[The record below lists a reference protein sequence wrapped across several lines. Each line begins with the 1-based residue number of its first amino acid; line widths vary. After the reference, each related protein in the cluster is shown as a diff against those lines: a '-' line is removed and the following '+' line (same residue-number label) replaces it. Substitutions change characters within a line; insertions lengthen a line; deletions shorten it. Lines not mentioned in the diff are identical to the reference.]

1 MSLAQQDDAIQK
13 DRERLQRKA
22 EINVVRNL
30 RLRDARWRTIGI
42 EEQELRKQVLEK
54 ERLKKEE
61 KEISRVDRLRNE
73 EYDRIL
79 QAAADEE
86 AYLRKLQN
94 DELRKSW
101 EESIKH
107 KKDTSEPEIDTTPAA
122 QNIGME
128 DRLRPER
135 VKAQKEQMKRWAE
148 EQAAANV
155 RSRARE
161 KDEDNA
167 YADMIRAVDEIRGKA
182 DAEEAALRKKLQHD
196 LAKENLELAELQRQK
211 KLAERDPFTG
221 EDAMNNTLPL
231 YTEGGGGKDNF
242 RGFNPEKRKEILKE
256 NERLIAFK
264 KAMKDREREE
274 EEAWH
279 RERLLA
285 ARAMEQ
291 AELEDRQLREI
302 MKEEQRLSLEEQV
315 ALRRQRE
322 EREKKNRDEPIGDG
336 FFDGF
341 GVIWR

>member
-1 MSLAQQDDAIQK
+1 M
-13 DRERLQRKA
+13 
-22 EINVVRNL
+22 
-30 RLRDARWRTIGI
+30 
-42 EEQELRKQVLEK
+42 
-54 ERLKKEE
+54 
-61 KEISRVDRLRNE
+61 
-73 EYDRIL
+73 
-79 QAAADEE
+79 
-86 AYLRKLQN
+86 
-94 DELRKSW
+94 
-101 EESIKH
+101 KH
-107 KKDTSEPEIDTTPAA
+107 KKDASEPEIDTTPAA
-122 QNIGME
+122 QNIGVE
-128 DRLRPER
+128 DILRPER
-135 VKAQKEQMKRWAE
+135 IKAQKEQMKRWAE
-148 EQAAANV
+148 EQAAANA
-155 RSRARE
+155 RRRARE

-196 LAKENLELAELQRQK
+196 LAKENLELAERQRQR
-211 KLAERDPFTG
+211 KLAERDPYTG

-285 ARAMEQ
+285 SRAMEQ
-291 AELEDRQLREI
+291 AELEERQLREI
-302 MKEEQRLSLEEQV
+302 MKEQQRLSLEEQV